1 MNKIKKSHNQL
12 FLFVFS
18 RSPLDIDLFTGILT
32 ESHVAG
38 SNVGPTLDC
47 LIGDQFQKLKY
58 GDRYW
63 YQGEVN
69 GYTSGEFFLSL
80 IFWPWFKI
88 SNNLTF

>member
-1 MNKIKKSHNQL
+1 M
-12 FLFVFS
+12 
-18 RSPLDIDLFTGILT
+18 DIDLFTGILT
-32 ESHVAG
+32 ESHVPG

-80 IFWPWFKI
+80 IFGPWHKI
-88 SNNLTF
+88 SNNLTFDKCKLVRFSAASC